1 MFEFLGDY
9 YMVLVIKDILALL
22 FIMGLGILFIL
33 SKSIYALLLML
44 ISSYVFVSLIK
55 EYRYR
60 EMRALF
66 CFQTIGFL
74 PVNIYLVF
82 VLGKM
87 FHLKIFSLLERT
99 LDYVAIWL
107 ELYSIQMI
115 VFMLLGRFIFKRQIR
130 IK

>member
-1 MFEFLGDY
+1 
-9 YMVLVIKDILALL
+9 MVLVIKDILALL